1 MIMIIITILLRINRM
16 IKQRFELSE
25 EEIRLIALYR
35 KKELTEAKHE
45 QNEIPNIKESMEFI
59 DKFNILIEAEKE
71 MEINAELIYRYLFRV
86 LSVFNER
93 CNYFG
98 LDGRSHII
106 DILDQV
112 SNLGSLKKPIK
123 TKPSIN

>member
-1 MIMIIITILLRINRM
+1 MIIITILQKIYRM

-35 KKELTEAKHE
+35 KKELTETKHE

-112 SNLGSLKKPIK
+112 GDLGSPKKPIK
-123 TKPSIN
+123 IKPSIN

>member
-1 MIMIIITILLRINRM
+1 MIIITILQKIYRM

-35 KKELTEAKHE
+35 KKEFMEAKHE
-45 QNEIPNIKESMEFI
+45 QNEIPNMRESMEFI
-59 DKFNILIEAEKE
+59 DKFKILIEAEKE

-112 SNLGSLKKPIK
+112 SDLGSPKKSIQ

>member
-1 MIMIIITILLRINRM
+1 MIIITNLPKINRM

-45 QNEIPNIKESMEFI
+45 QNEILNIKESMEFI

-71 MEINAELIYRYLFRV
+71 MKINSKLIYRYLFRV
-86 LSVFNER
+86 LSLFNER
-93 CNYFG
+93 CNFFG
-98 LDGRSHII
+98 LDGRSHVI
-106 DILDQV
+106 DILDQIDRV
-112 SNLGSLKKPIK
+112 VPSSNKIPNR
-123 TKPSIN
+123 PNIN